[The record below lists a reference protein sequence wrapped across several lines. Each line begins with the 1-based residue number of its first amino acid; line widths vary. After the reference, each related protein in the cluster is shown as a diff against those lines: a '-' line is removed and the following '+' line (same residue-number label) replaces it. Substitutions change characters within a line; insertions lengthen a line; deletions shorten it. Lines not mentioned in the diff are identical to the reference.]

1 MDNNKNLESIF
12 VEIITE
18 ERIIRLNKVIQ
29 MVYGGE
35 IPRGAIYS
43 ENDKLVHA
51 IGD

>member
-1 MDNNKNLESIF
+1 MDNNKDLETIF

-18 ERIIRLNKVIQ
+18 ERILRLNRAIQ
-29 MVYGGE
+29 MVYGGD
-35 IPRGAIYS
+35 IPRGAVYS